1 MPRLLGEY
9 LAKRCQRAN
18 PDKWSLFCSANVVL
32 KTLRD
37 KHPCRLHSLLC
48 SSYFE
53 EPRKG
58 GLGKFFDKS
67 KTRVGK
73 QSIQNRLDHLR
84 LIKRPWNWANLSNDS
99 IRILLKDTFFNYRWN
114 QYQHWWI
121 LFHFLIFH
129 YFNWYT

>member
-1 MPRLLGEY
+1 LRDY

-18 PDKWSLFCSANVVL
+18 PDRMVLLLFIYNVVL

-37 KHPCRLHSLLC
+37 NHPCKLHSLLRP
-48 SSYFE
+48 SYLE

-73 QSIQNRLDHLR
+73 QWRQFRLDHLR
-84 LIKRPWNWANLSNDS
+84 LTNRSWNGANLSNDS
-99 IRILLKDTFFNYRWN
+99 IWILLKDTFFNYRYSMITLKIN
-114 QYQHWWI
+114 LYFWI
-121 LFHFLIFH
+121 FFQIFFS
-129 YFNWYT
+129 FNWYT